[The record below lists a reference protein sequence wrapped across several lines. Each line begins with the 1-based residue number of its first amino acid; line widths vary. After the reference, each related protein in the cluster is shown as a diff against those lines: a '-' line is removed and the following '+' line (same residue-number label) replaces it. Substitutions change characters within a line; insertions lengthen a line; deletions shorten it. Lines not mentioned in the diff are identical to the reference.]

1 MNARQVI
8 ARRHAER
15 AALIARAQRFARR
28 LDPALAVRAVVVFRS
43 VARGDFNDHSDI
55 DVLVVAEHLPQRSLD
70 RSAVLGEAP
79 DPIQPV
85 AWTPQEWLGEV
96 ERGNPVAT
104 EAREHGVWLLG
115 GPGALGGQRAE

>member
-1 MNARQVI
+1 VNAREVI

-15 AALIARAQRFARR
+15 AALIARAQRFAHA
-28 LDPALAVRAVVVFRS
+28 LNPALGVRAVVVFGS
-43 VARGDFNDHSDI
+43 VARGDFSDHSDV
-55 DVLVVAEHLPQRSLD
+55 DVLVVAEHLPQRPLD
-70 RSAVLGEAP
+70 RFAVLGEAP

-96 ERGNPVAT
+96 ERGNPVAA

-115 GPGALGGQRAE
+115 GPGVLDARPTG